1 MAAGGNGDGSEKR
14 QPDKI
19 EITPGCQVWCKTR
32 FEEIQGTVTAYDH
45 ENKVIFIKSSSS
57 EKRTKPNI
65 FDVSIVNLNHLSKT
79 NFKVL
84 SLPKENL
91 PRLYDI
97 DYGKINRRLMEAN
110 SEKVQ
115 KAEKIGINVSSEAQ
129 ALFDSIS
136 KLFPECKWEG
146 DNIVVMEEVRI
157 SPPYK
162 PENCFGQK
170 RDSLE
175 RLQKL
180 VKKFHSEWQK
190 DSKH

>member
-45 ENKVIFIKSSSS
+45 EN
-57 EKRTKPNI
+57 
-65 FDVSIVNLNHLSKT
+65 KT

-136 KLFPECKWEG
+136 KL
-146 DNIVVMEEVRI
+146 
-157 SPPYK
+157 
-162 PENCFGQK
+162 
-170 RDSLE
+170 
-175 RLQKL
+175 
-180 VKKFHSEWQK
+180 
-190 DSKH
+190 